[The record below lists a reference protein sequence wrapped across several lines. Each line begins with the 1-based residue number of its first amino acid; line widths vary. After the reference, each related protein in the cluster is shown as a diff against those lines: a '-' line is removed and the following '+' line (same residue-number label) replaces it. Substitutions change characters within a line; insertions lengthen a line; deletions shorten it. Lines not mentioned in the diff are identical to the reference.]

1 VVHSIGVTPPWP
13 ASDSIPL
20 TRQVEEAVPGDETR
34 RVERGVLRITWVGH
48 STVLLELDGVRLITD
63 PVLRNRLAH
72 LRRVGARADA
82 GALRG
87 VDAVLVSHLHYDHLD
102 VPSLLRLGRS
112 IQVVLPAGSTRLLR
126 RRGFTRIS
134 QLGIGEELDIGA
146 VTIAATK
153 VEHSGKRTPFSLDR
167 PAVGYLVT
175 GSARIWFAGD
185 TDLFD
190 GMSELAPGLDV
201 ALLPIAG
208 WGARLPP
215 GHLDPRT
222 AAEAL
227 QLLRPRVAVPI
238 HWGTYKQVGL
248 GRSDEALR
256 APAEA
261 FAQHAAELAPDVNV
275 RLLPVGGTLEL
286 ETPIAAEAQP

>member
-1 VVHSIGVTPPWP
+1 VVHSIGVTPPSR

-20 TRQVEEAVPGDETR
+20 SEQVEEAVPGDQTR
-34 RVERGVLRITWVGH
+34 RAERGVLRITWVGH
-48 STVLLELDGVRLITD
+48 STVLLELDGVRLLTD
-63 PVLRNRLAH
+63 PVLRARLAH
-72 LRRVGARADA
+72 LRRVGAR
-82 GALRG
+82 
-87 VDAVLVSHLHYDHLD
+87 VDAKAVSDVDAALVSHLHYDHLD

-112 IQVVLPAGSTRLLR
+112 VQVVLPAGSTRLLR
-126 RRGFTRIS
+126 RRGFTRIT
-134 QLGIGEELDIGA
+134 QLAVGEELDIGA
-146 VTIAATK
+146 VTVAATRA
-153 VEHSGKRTPFSLDR
+153 EHDGRRTPFGLDR

-227 QLLRPRVAVPI
+227 QLLRPRVAIPI
-238 HWGTYKQVGL
+238 HWGTYRHFGL
-248 GRSDEALR
+248 GRAEEALR

-261 FAQHAAELAPDVNV
+261 FAGHAAELSPDVEV
-275 RLLPVGGTLEL
+275 RLLSVGDTVEL
-286 ETPIAAEAQP
+286 ETPIATGALP

>member
-1 VVHSIGVTPPWP
+1 VVHSIGVTPPGP
-13 ASDSIPL
+13 ASACISL
-20 TRQVEEAVPGDETR
+20 SRQVEEAVPEDEART
-34 RVERGVLRITWVGH
+34 VERGSLRITWVGH
-48 STVLLELDGVRLITD
+48 STVLIELDGVRLLTD
-63 PVLRNRLAH
+63 PVLRRRLAH
-72 LRRVGARADA
+72 LRRVGPKADP
-82 GALRG
+82 GALRD

-102 VPSLLRLGRS
+102 VPSLLRVGRGAH
-112 IQVVLPAGSTRLLR
+112 VVIPAGSVMLLR
-126 RRGFTRIS
+126 RRGFSRITPLDVGE
-134 QLGIGEELDIGA
+134 QLDVGG
-146 VTIAATK
+146 VTVAATEA
-153 VEHSGKRTPFSLDR
+153 EHSGKRNPFSLDR

-190 GMSELAPGLDV
+190 GMSALAPGLDV

-227 QLLRPRVAVPI
+227 HRLRPRVAVPI
-238 HWGTYKQVGL
+238 HWGTYRQLGL
-248 GRSDEALR
+248 RRGDDILQ

-261 FAQHAAELAPDVNV
+261 FARHAAELAPGVDVRV
-275 RLLPVGGTLEL
+275 LPVGGTLEL
-286 ETPIAAEAQP
+286 ETPIAAGVTP